1 MFGSVELI
9 AGRSGAAWL
18 RTGLVA
24 ALALAGA
31 GCTFTAKQEVNSP
44 IAADYRLRHPIAVR
58 EADRT
63 MEVFVGMRRGELTPV
78 QRAEVASFAQG
89 WPRDA
94 TGGIIIDVPKGT
106 PNARAAAQV
115 QHEVRS
121 ILAAAGVPPGAIAVR
136 AYQPTDP
143 AMLATI
149 RLNYPRMAAQAGPC
163 GLWPDDLGPT
173 ADPAHNH
180 NRPYWNFGCASQRN
194 LAAMVDDPTDLVQPR
209 AESPAYAARRSYMLD
224 MYRRGQSTASTA
236 ANPNKGMISDVG
248 R

>member
-1 MFGSVELI
+1 MFGSVELF
-9 AGRSGAAWL
+9 AGRLGRARL
-18 RTGLVA
+18 RAGLFA
-24 ALALAGA
+24 ALALGSA
-31 GCTFTAKQEVNSP
+31 GCTFTAKQEVNPPTSN
-44 IAADYRLRHPIAVR
+44 DYRLRHPIAVR
-58 EADRT
+58 EGDRT
-63 MEVFVGMRRGELTPV
+63 MEVFVGMRRGALTPV
-78 QRAEVASFAQG
+78 QRAEVANFARS

-115 QHEVRS
+115 QHEMRS
-121 ILAAAGVPPGAIAVR
+121 ILAGAGVPPEAVAVR
-136 AYQPTDP
+136 AYQPSDP

-180 NRPYWNFGCASQRN
+180 NRPYWNFGCATQRN
-194 LAAMVDDPTDLVQPR
+194 LAAMVDNPTDLVQPR
-209 AESPAYAARRSYMLD
+209 TETPAYAARRSYMLD
-224 MYRRGQSTASTA
+224 MYRRGQSTAATS